1 MDYDELLIP
10 KREKE
15 QPSRIPLK
23 LPLRETPKKRKEEEE
38 EGKRVIIIDI

>member
-1 MDYDELLIP
+1 MNYDELLIP

-23 LPLRETPKKRKEEEE
+23 LPLQQTPKKTEKDKKEE
-38 EGKRVIIIDI
+38 KRVIIIDI